1 MKEKHRHRKHALY
14 QITKVLWHLD
24 IFRRSFRELSGH
36 ACMAESCI
44 FCALKELFSQLQF
57 SQESALPPDALR
69 RALAESFFDQQR
81 FQLGFMDDAAECFE
95 NILLRIHFHIA
106 SGEAEDMCSARHCIP
121 HQKFAMTLVEQSV
134 CGACGATSEPLPFT
148 QMVHYVS
155 ASALTAQARQ
165 NPPGS
170 AHPDMF
176 GQLLRKAGGMG
187 DIRDCPSACGAK
199 IQICRTLMNRPEIVS
214 VGVVWDSERPTIE
227 HIMDVFAT
235 VGTSLRLSDVFH
247 SVVDHRWA
255 AATAHS
261 LVGVVT
267 YYGKHYSTFFFHTKL
282 RVWIYFDD
290 ATVREIG
297 PRWEQVVEKCRRGRY
312 QPLLL
317 LYAVQGGTPV
327 STESAPKSIIPVQI
341 SSPNHRDLAK
351 TSRSFPSQP
360 SSTSTPNQGQAI
372 RRSVTPSPEKSSSN
386 SAPRRAITPNP
397 EGPNHHYNN
406 QRHQQMLPR
415 PCSDYQN
422 LTDIQAAIFNGDKN
436 QGVDVVDGD
445 LGNGE
450 PSYIS
455 RRAVENVL
463 SYQQKKHQMVQRSN
477 SGGSYTGQ
485 VTGGFGNGSTSSGD
499 GINMPEHLN
508 IPRRRD
514 SGNWSGDRNSASSSS
529 STSMENPYLYIVGKM
544 GPRVVSQNGQQ
555 QQQPQSG
562 VPRSPTGIK
571 PGDLSSSSSGPY
583 DAGYDSYSLSSTDSL
598 PLQQGLKHNLQL
610 AQIPEGLQA
619 GGGTGCLYQQARVPA
634 TGDDCERLCLEA
646 DQLLDKSRATEEAS
660 DLETALVLCHA
671 AVTKARAAMDAP
683 YNNPQTLTFARMKHN
698 TCVMRVRSLHRRL
711 LQTQQENQS
720 NGADK
725 DDGGLEIRHSREG
738 SGGSGRSSG
747 SKSAGNHSRQSSR
760 DKTASS
766 QHSRQN
772 SRELLT
778 QIPAG
783 GTTVATTTTM
793 DKPSKNI
800 EIYATLPKK
809 KLGGSSRG
817 GKARAGNDN
826 NHIVEDEEYVLY
838 DRPGR
843 ERSLYSGR
851 GILGK
856 KKDDEK
862 NAREKRARSEER
874 NKNTRDYSL
883 ALSSAS
889 LTLPKDG
896 KKEKNK
902 VEDVSKKANGNSS
915 GEVKQGKKQHKIRR
929 KLLMG
934 GLIRRKNRSMPDLRE
949 GQEGAEG
956 VGRTDRGIE
965 SKGVAGVKASQDDS
979 SVGLK
984 GADKTAATGTLSGY
998 LSEGHLEYT
1007 GGGNPNLERSKLM
1020 RKSFHGSAGKVLHVP
1035 KVPPPPPL
1043 RTTSQLSAKPESS
1056 ARDSTGVER
1065 PQFPLPSDSSNF
1077 HPAYSHFHRP
1087 GHTGEPHRISHNPS
1101 IQTSTTAYNYSF
1113 EPQSLPYLPTYSADM
1128 NHPQAVNECI
1138 YQQRI
1143 QGDAVMYANG
1153 GILCDSRGQ
1162 FLHGNQLVTQAEVH
1176 NEHNSSVTVYTCEQN
1191 DQNGSETQQENP
1203 SELSNNSPPNLPL
1216 PPYPSPLNS
1225 VSHSRQASEDFPPPP
1240 PPLDTAVAT
1249 EAINKLVTLGT
1260 EESVQ
1265 MNRLSPNLQQQQV
1278 APSSLLMQ
1286 LQQKRQQILAKEMSV
1301 AANRDFEPES
1311 TSSGKSGEE
1320 WLKEL
1325 QAKQAERKL
1334 KKLQSGMA
1342 DAANKSGQEA
1352 SGAIN
1357 GTNHD
1362 KKPSSV
1368 KDLASR
1374 FENIRLHT
1382 GVLKTQMP
1390 VCNTEPEVRLAKTV
1404 TSSAL
1409 KNPTFSVPVTNGA
1422 SGRVSPFLPHERTT
1436 SGSQTVQPSVNLNA
1450 SFDSSTNFLTNCPPN
1465 LRENR
1470 SDNVFDTGVLSVKKR
1485 NSSSGSSVECLLS
1498 VGGNAV
1504 SEQEVHEL
1512 LPTANASPNTETKNE
1527 SISPGNTDKEVRKR
1541 TGKKKNVTFC
1551 DQVILVAT
1559 AEDEEEDNYIPNPIL
1574 ERVLRSAFNSKQE
1587 AQSQPSEPHIEV
1599 RSLQGS
1605 ELHPESRAMLNVKE
1619 TPYQQQPKLVE
1630 HPHPPYQKVPLQ
1642 PTHNTNQY
1650 NTGYQHPPQ
1659 QTQHVPQQ
1667 THVQLQHQIPQ
1678 HDPRSPYKPIHP
1690 DMLRTQQVHHY
1701 PVSSDQIR
1709 VHPPYQHVPIPH
1721 QMYGHTQDR
1730 NTHPSY
1736 LPPGTAP
1743 QQNLYHHQQRV
1754 MMPSHQQSVSHPTVN
1769 QFPEQQGNSVSS
1781 ASLPGYNDIIQIPPE
1796 YQHPPQPHHQ
1806 SNMLYYHHQQQQQQQ
1821 FANTVHH
1828 SLPALSNGHP
1838 GHPLQ
1843 YQQRQP
1849 MMNASNQQTAGRVG
1863 DPSYSQQTQ
1872 QAAPPYQHPPVRQP
1886 QANTKEGQNQNG
1898 NKDAGRRVEKKL
1910 PPVID
1915 NACHL
1920 CRKKQVTPPAIYCS
1934 DCDYYMSRFR
1944 PRN

>member
-1 MKEKHRHRKHALY
+1 MKEKYRHRKHALF

-170 AHPDMF
+170 THPDMF

-255 AATAHS
+255 AMTAHS

-297 PRWEQVVEKCRRGRY
+297 PRWEQVVDKCRRGRY

-327 STESAPKSIIPVQI
+327 STESAPKSIIPVPI
-341 SSPNHRDLAK
+341 SSPNHRDSTK
-351 TSRSFPSQP
+351 SPHIFPSQP
-360 SSTSTPNQGQAI
+360 TSTSTPNQGPAI
-372 RRSVTPSPEKSSSN
+372 RRSITPSPEKSSNN

-397 EGPNHHYNN
+397 EGPHHHYNP

-422 LTDIQAAIFNGDKN
+422 LTDIQAAIFSGDKN
-436 QGVDVVDGD
+436 QGMDVVDGD
-445 LGNGE
+445 LGSGA
-450 PSYIS
+450 PGYIS
-455 RRAVENVL
+455 RKTVENVL

-477 SGGSYTGQ
+477 SGGSYTGH
-485 VTGGFGNGSTSSGD
+485 VSTSGNSGD
-499 GINMPEHLN
+499 GIAMPEHLN

-544 GPRVVSQNGQQ
+544 GPRMMSQNGQQ
-555 QQQPQSG
+555 QQQQSA

-610 AQIPEGLQA
+610 TQIPEGLQA
-619 GGGTGCLYQQARVPA
+619 GGVTGCLYQQTRVPA

-646 DQLLDKSRATEEAS
+646 DQLLDKSRATEEAC

-671 AVTKARAAMDAP
+671 AVGKARAAMDAP

-711 LQTQQENQS
+711 LQTQQDIQS
-720 NGADK
+720 DGIDK
-725 DDGGLEIRHSREG
+725 NEGGLEVRHSREG
-738 SGGSGRSSG
+738 SGGSGRSSS
-747 SKSAGNHSRQSSR
+747 SKSGGQHCRQSSK
-760 DKTASS
+760 DKMSLS

-778 QIPAG
+778 QLPANG
-783 GTTVATTTTM
+783 IASTT

-809 KLGGSSRG
+809 RVGGTYRG
-817 GKARAGNDN
+817 NKARTSGDN
-826 NHIVEDEEYVLY
+826 GHIVEDEEYLLY

-851 GILGK
+851 TLLGK
-856 KKDDEK
+856 KKEDER

-874 NKNTRDYSL
+874 NKNTRDYTI
-883 ALSSAS
+883 APSSVS
-889 LTLPKDG
+889 STLPKDG
-896 KKEKNK
+896 KKEKGK
-902 VEDVSKKANGNSS
+902 VEEVSKKASGNPA
-915 GEVKQGKKQHKIRR
+915 GEAKQGKKQHKIRR

-949 GQEGAEG
+949 GQESGEG
-956 VGRTDRGIE
+956 VGRTELAVEVKSIG
-965 SKGVAGVKASQDDS
+965 AGVKASKDDS

-984 GADKTAATGTLSGY
+984 GVDKSPGTGTLSGY

-1007 GGGNPNLERSKLM
+1007 GNGNPNLERSRLM

-1043 RTTSQLSAKPESS
+1043 RTTSQLSAKPDTPS
-1056 ARDSTGVER
+1056 RDSSGNER
-1065 PQFPLPSDSSNF
+1065 PQFPLPPETNF

-1087 GHTGEPHRISHNPS
+1087 GQTTEGNRISHNPS
-1101 IQTSTTAYNYSF
+1101 VSPYYNF
-1113 EPQSLPYLPTYSADM
+1113 EPQSLPYLPTYSSDM
-1128 NHPQAVNECI
+1128 NHAQAVNEYF
-1138 YQQRI
+1138 YQQKV

-1153 GILCDSRGQ
+1153 GILSDSRAQ
-1162 FLHGNQLVTQAEVH
+1162 PLHSNQLVTQAEVH
-1176 NEHNSSVTVYTCEQN
+1176 NELNSSVTLYTCEQN
-1191 DQNGSETQQENP
+1191 INEIQQDPGDNVP
-1203 SELSNNSPPNLPL
+1203 SSSPATLPL

-1249 EAINKLVTLGT
+1249 EAVNKLVAFGA
-1260 EESVQ
+1260 EESFLL
-1265 MNRLSPNLQQQQV
+1265 NRSSSPQQQTT
-1278 APSSLLMQ
+1278 PSSLLLQ
-1286 LQQKRQQILAKEMSV
+1286 LQQKRQQILAKDMLTSTTKEM
-1301 AANRDFEPES
+1301 ETEG

-1334 KKLQSGMA
+1334 KKLQSGVG
-1342 DAANKSGQEA
+1342 DAMNKSGQQDNGF
-1352 SGAIN
+1352 SNGAN
-1357 GTNHD
+1357 YD

-1374 FENIRLHT
+1374 FENIRLHKNQ
-1382 GVLKTQMP
+1382 VP
-1390 VCNTEPEVRLAKTV
+1390 VGSAESDVRLIKTITNC
-1404 TSSAL
+1404 TS
-1409 KNPTFSVPVTNGA
+1409 KVPVTNGA
-1422 SGRVSPFLPHERTT
+1422 SGRVSPFLCQEQTT
-1436 SGSQTVQPSVNLNA
+1436 SSSQPNVHLNS
-1450 SFDSSTNFLTNCPPN
+1450 SFDSTTNFVTNCPPN

-1470 SDNVFDTGVLSVKKR
+1470 SDSVFDTGVLSVKKR
-1485 NSSSGSSVECLLS
+1485 NSASGSSVECLLP
-1498 VGGNAV
+1498 VGGSAV
-1504 SEQEVHEL
+1504 LQQETRDLPLATASEEVKKE
-1512 LPTANASPNTETKNE
+1512 TSSPGTIETKE
-1527 SISPGNTDKEVRKR
+1527 TRKKN
-1541 TGKKKNVTFC
+1541 GKKKNVTFC

-1574 ERVLRSAFNSKQE
+1574 ERVLRSAFHGKQE
-1587 AQSQPSEPHIEV
+1587 SPQQHTEPHIEV
-1599 RSLQGS
+1599 RNLQGS
-1605 ELHPESRAMLNVKE
+1605 ELHSEPSRSTMIVKE
-1619 TPYQQQPKLVE
+1619 NSYQSQQQKAENPQQ
-1630 HPHPPYQKVPLQ
+1630 PYQKVPLQ
-1642 PTHNTNQY
+1642 PTHNISPCNAVY
-1650 NTGYQHPPQ
+1650 
-1659 QTQHVPQQ
+1659 QHVPQQ
-1667 THVQLQHQIPQ
+1667 TQHMQHQILHQ
-1678 HDPRSPYKPIHP
+1678 TSQHHDPRSPYKPVYP
-1690 DMLRTQQVHHY
+1690 DMLRTSSHAPHFSPPTVHT
-1701 PVSSDQIR
+1701 
-1709 VHPPYQHVPIPH
+1709 PYQHVPVPQH
-1721 QMYGHTQDR
+1721 MYSSCT
-1730 NTHPSY
+1730 
-1736 LPPGTAP
+1736 P
-1743 QQNLYHHQQRV
+1743 QQSLYQQQRNI
-1754 MMPSHQQSVSHPTVN
+1754 PLQQHVAANSY
-1769 QFPEQQGNSVSS
+1769 PEQQGNNLS
-1781 ASLPGYNDIIQIPPE
+1781 AAPLPVYNDIFQIPPE
-1796 YQHPPQPHHQ
+1796 YQRPPQPVQHQ
-1806 SNMLYYHHQQQQQQQ
+1806 PYYHHQQQ
-1821 FANTVHH
+1821 FAN
-1828 SLPALSNGHP
+1828 SLSGLSNGHSLP
-1838 GHPLQ
+1838 YP
-1843 YQQRQP
+1843 QRQP
-1849 MMNASNQQTAGRVG
+1849 VINTTIQQPTGHGTDAV
-1863 DPSYSQQTQ
+1863 SYLQHPQQFV
-1872 QAAPPYQHPPVRQP
+1872 PPYQPPPVRQIP
-1886 QANTKEGQNQNG
+1886 PSAKVVQNQNS
-1898 NKDAGRRVEKKL
+1898 NKDVGRHLEKKL
-1910 PPVID
+1910 PPVMD

-1920 CRKKQVTPPAIYCS
+1920 CRKKHVVPPALYCG
-1934 DCDYYMSRFR
+1934 DCDFYLSRFR

>member
-1 MKEKHRHRKHALY
+1 
-14 QITKVLWHLD
+14 
-24 IFRRSFRELSGH
+24 
-36 ACMAESCI
+36 
-44 FCALKELFSQLQF
+44 
-57 SQESALPPDALR
+57 
-69 RALAESFFDQQR
+69 
-81 FQLGFMDDAAECFE
+81 MDDAAECFE

-106 SGEAEDMCSARHCIP
+106 SGEAEDMCNARHCIP

-199 IQICRTLMNRPEIVS
+199 IQICRALMNRPEIVS
-214 VGVVWDSERPTIE
+214 VGVVWDSERPTID

-255 AATAHS
+255 MTTAHT

-327 STESAPKSIIPVQI
+327 STESVPKSIIPVPV
-341 SSPNHRDLAK
+341 SSPNHKDSMK
-351 TSRSFPSQP
+351 SPHTFPSQF
-360 SSTSTPNQGQAI
+360 SSTSTPNQGMAI
-372 RRSVTPSPEKSSSN
+372 RRSITPSPEKSSNN

-397 EGPNHHYNN
+397 EGPHHHYNA
-406 QRHQQMLPR
+406 QRYQQMLSK

-422 LTDIQAAIFNGDKN
+422 LTDIQAVIFSGDKN

-445 LGNGE
+445 LGNGA

-477 SGGSYTGQ
+477 SGGSYTGH
-485 VTGGFGNGSTSSGD
+485 VTGSGGSGD
-499 GINMPEHLN
+499 GINMPDHLN

-544 GPRVVSQNGQQ
+544 GSRVMSQNGQQ
-555 QQQPQSG
+555 QQQSA

-598 PLQQGLKHNLQL
+598 PLQQSLKHNLQL
-610 AQIPEGLQA
+610 TQIPEGLQA
-619 GGGTGCLYQQARVPA
+619 GGVTGCLYQQTRVSA

-646 DQLLDKSRATEEAS
+646 DQLLDKSRATEEAR

-671 AVTKARAAMDAP
+671 AVGKARAAMDAP

-711 LQTQQENQS
+711 MQTQQDNQS
-720 NGADK
+720 NGTGK
-725 DDGGLEIRHSREG
+725 DDGGLEVRHSREG
-738 SGGSGRSSG
+738 SGGSSRSSS
-747 SKSAGNHSRQSSR
+747 SKSGGQHSRQSSK
-760 DKTASS
+760 DKTSSS

-778 QIPAG
+778 QLPASG
-783 GTTVATTTTM
+783 ISSTT

-809 KLGGSSRG
+809 KVGGSYRG
-817 GKARAGNDN
+817 NKARTSNDSS
-826 NHIVEDEEYVLY
+826 HIVEDEEYILY

-843 ERSLYSGR
+843 ERSLYTGR
-851 GILGK
+851 TILGK
-856 KKDDEK
+856 KKDDER

-874 NKNTRDYSL
+874 NKNTRDYTL

-896 KKEKNK
+896 KKEKGK
-902 VEDVSKKANGNSS
+902 VEEVPKKPNGNSG
-915 GEVKQGKKQHKIRR
+915 GEGKQGKKQHKIRR

-949 GQEGAEG
+949 GQESGECT
-956 VGRTDRGIE
+956 GRNDGGIE
-965 SKGVAGVKASQDDS
+965 SKSIGAGMKASQDDS
-979 SVGLK
+979 SIGLK
-984 GADKTAATGTLSGY
+984 GADKSAGTSTLSGY

-1007 GGGNPNLERSKLM
+1007 GSGNPNLERSKLM
-1020 RKSFHGSAGKVLHVP
+1020 RKSFHGSAGKVLHIP

-1043 RTTSQLSAKPESS
+1043 RTTSQLSAKPDTSS
-1056 ARDSTGVER
+1056 RDNSGIER
-1065 PQFPLPSDSSNF
+1065 PQFPLPSETTNF

-1087 GHTGEPHRISHNPS
+1087 GHITEDNRVSQNPS
-1101 IQTSTTAYNYSF
+1101 ASPYYSF
-1113 EPQSLPYLPTYSADM
+1113 EPQSLPYLPTYSSDM
-1128 NHPQAVNECI
+1128 NHVQAVNECL
-1138 YQQRI
+1138 YQQI
-1143 QGDAVMYANG
+1143 IKGDAVMYANG
-1153 GILCDSRGQ
+1153 GIVCQNRSQ
-1162 FLHGNQLVTQAEVH
+1162 LHGNQLVTQAEVH
-1176 NEHNSSVTVYTCEQN
+1176 NEHNSSVPEYTCEQN
-1191 DQNGSETQQENP
+1191 RIELQQDP
-1203 SELSNNSPPNLPL
+1203 PGKVTSTSPPTLPL

-1240 PPLDTAVAT
+1240 PPLDTAVAV
-1249 EAINKLVTLGT
+1249 EAMNKSLSIGT
-1260 EESVQ
+1260 EESPMQ
-1265 MNRLSPNLQQQQV
+1265 NNSSPLPQQQQTT
-1278 APSSLLMQ
+1278 PSSLLLQ
-1286 LQQKRQQILAKEMSV
+1286 LQQKRQEILAKETSTTKEMETEV
-1301 AANRDFEPES
+1301 

-1320 WLKEL
+1320 WLREL

-1334 KKLQSGMA
+1334 KKLQSGMT
-1342 DAANKSGQEA
+1342 DTLNRSGQHDN
-1352 SGAIN
+1352 SISN
-1357 GTNHD
+1357 GTNQD
-1362 KKPSSV
+1362 RKPSSV

-1374 FENIRLHT
+1374 FENIRLH
-1382 GVLKTQMP
+1382 KTQMP
-1390 VCNTEPEVRLAKTV
+1390 VSSAESEARLTKTI
-1404 TSSAL
+1404 TSSAV
-1409 KNPTFSVPVTNGA
+1409 KVPVMNGA
-1422 SGRVSPFLPHERTT
+1422 NGGMSPVLPLE
-1436 SGSQTVQPSVNLNA
+1436 QTIPSFQPSVNLSS
-1450 SFDSSTNFLTNCPPN
+1450 SFDLSTNFLANCPPS

-1485 NSSSGSSVECLLS
+1485 NSASDSSVECLLS
-1498 VGGNAV
+1498 VGGSAMLEQKTCDLPLAAV
-1504 SEQEVHEL
+1504 NVEMKREMSLPGKVEVKEIRK
-1512 LPTANASPNTETKNE
+1512 KN
-1527 SISPGNTDKEVRKR
+1527 
-1541 TGKKKNVTFC
+1541 GKKKNVTFC

-1559 AEDEEEDNYIPNPIL
+1559 AEDEEEDSYIPNPIL
-1574 ERVLRSAFNSKQE
+1574 ERILRSAFNGKQDSP
-1587 AQSQPSEPHIEV
+1587 QQPAEPHIEV
-1599 RSLQGS
+1599 RNLQGS
-1605 ELHPESRAMLNVKE
+1605 ELHSEPTRPLLNMKE
-1619 TPYQQQPKLVE
+1619 HTPQSQQQKVE
-1630 HPHPPYQKVPLQ
+1630 HPQQPYQKVPLQ
-1642 PTHNTNQY
+1642 PTYNTNQY
-1650 NTGYQHPPQ
+1650 NAAYQQVQQ
-1659 QTQHVPQQ
+1659 QTQL
-1667 THVQLQHQIPQ
+1667 TQHQILHQTTQP
-1678 HDPRSPYKPIHP
+1678 HDPRSPYKQIHP
-1690 DMLRTQQVHHY
+1690 DMLRTSNQMHHFSPAAVH
-1701 PVSSDQIR
+1701 S
-1709 VHPPYQHVPIPH
+1709 PYQHVPVPQH
-1721 QMYGHTQDR
+1721 MYS
-1730 NTHPSY
+1730 SY
-1736 LPPGTAP
+1736 TP
-1743 QQNLYHHQQRV
+1743 QQSLYIHQQRNI
-1754 MMPSHQQSVSHPTVN
+1754 PLQQHVTANVY
-1769 QFPEQQGNSVSS
+1769 PEQQVNSLSATSS
-1781 ASLPGYNDIIQIPPE
+1781 PAYNDILQSPPE
-1796 YQHPPQPHHQ
+1796 YQHPPHPAHQPF
-1806 SNMLYYHHQQQQQQQ
+1806 YHHQQQ
-1821 FANTVHH
+1821 FANSV
-1828 SLPALSNGHP
+1828 PGLSNGHCLP
-1838 GHPLQ
+1838 YPQ
-1843 YQQRQP
+1843 RQSVTSTSYQQPTGHGTDSLSCLQQP
-1849 MMNASNQQTAGRVG
+1849 QHT
-1863 DPSYSQQTQ
+1863 
-1872 QAAPPYQHPPVRQP
+1872 PPYQPPPVKQIP
-1886 QANTKEGQNQNG
+1886 TSIKVVHTQNA
-1898 NKDAGRRVEKKL
+1898 NKDGGRHLEKKL
-1910 PPVID
+1910 SPVID

-1920 CRKKQVTPPAIYCS
+1920 CRKRQVVLPAVYCS
-1934 DCDYYMSRFR
+1934 DCDFYLSRFR